1 MGDYVTVRDFA
12 QDEFVVKKSRF
23 IGYSRHVETE
33 AEAMAFVAEISK
45 KHWDASHN
53 VYAFSLRDG
62 MTRRYSDDGEP
73 QGTAGVPVL
82 DVILKENIVD
92 VCVVVTRYF
101 GGILLGGGGLV
112 RAYSQGARIALAAA
126 DKMYM
131 TTCRRLTLSFD
142 YSLYGKISYI
152 LPDYGVQL
160 RNSGFTDVVTL
171 DIQLRADQ
179 HEPFQKALTELT
191 GGTVTAKVEE
201 EFLGDMPAPGGK

>member
-1 MGDYVTVRDFA
+1 MQGDYITVRGFA
-12 QDEFVVKKSRF
+12 QDEFVEKKSRF
-23 IGYSRHVETE
+23 IGYSQHVETE
-33 AEAMAFVAEISK
+33 AEAMAFVAQIAK
-45 KHWDASHN
+45 KHWDATHN

-126 DKMYM
+126 EKLHM
-131 TTCRRLTLSFD
+131 TTCRRLLLSFD

-152 LPDYGVQL
+152 LPQFGIVVEHSD
-160 RNSGFTDVVTL
+160 FTDVVTL
-171 DIQLRADQ
+171 ELLIRADR
-179 HEPFQKALTELT
+179 HEAFQRELTELT
-191 GGTVTAKVEE
+191 GGRVLAKVQE
-201 EFLGDMPAPGGK
+201 EFFGDMP

>member
-1 MGDYVTVRDFA
+1 MGDYVTGRDFA

-23 IGYSRHVETE
+23 IGYSKHVETE

-126 DKMYM
+126 DKRYM
-131 TTCRRLTLSFD
+131 TTCRRLTRSCD
-142 YSLYGKISYI
+142 YSLYGKLRYI
-152 LPDYGVQL
+152 RP
-160 RNSGFTDVVTL
+160 
-171 DIQLRADQ
+171 
-179 HEPFQKALTELT
+179 E
-191 GGTVTAKVEE
+191 
-201 EFLGDMPAPGGK
+201 